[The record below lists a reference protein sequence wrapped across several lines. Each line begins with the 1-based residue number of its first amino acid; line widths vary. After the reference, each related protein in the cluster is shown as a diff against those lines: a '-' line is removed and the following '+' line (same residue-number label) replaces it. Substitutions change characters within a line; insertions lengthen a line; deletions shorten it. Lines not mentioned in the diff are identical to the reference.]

1 MDFFVMGSFAILCCT
16 RSEMANP
23 PLWQALTQWALR
35 TPALK
40 TFHARS
46 SSVTLMPNCH
56 AIARTNGI
64 ALLYSSAVF
73 PL

>member
-1 MDFFVMGSFAILCCT
+1 
-16 RSEMANP
+16 MANP
-23 PLWQALTQWALR
+23 PLWQAFTQWALR
-35 TPALK
+35 PTVLK
-40 TFHARS
+40 TFSCALF
-46 SSVTLMPNCH
+46 VTLLPNCH